1 MRSPYRLVAAVALG
15 FLMIVATALGA
26 GRSGLSG
33 GTSQAW
39 PGYTLLAPIALPTTY
54 LLDIDGNVFH
64 TWESD
69 APAGNAAYLL
79 PNGHLLRTEQVVP
92 ESGRTFDRGGAG
104 GRVREIAYNGTVL
117 WEFVLSTSER
127 RLHHD
132 VESLP
137 NGNILM
143 IAWEAKTADQAL
155 AAGRDPSLLKDG
167 ELWPDT
173 ILEVRPTPPRG
184 GDVVWEWHVWNHLVQ
199 DVDPAKANYGD
210 VAAHPELVDL
220 DYVVAGGPADWN
232 HTNSVAY
239 NADLDQIV
247 LSVHEFGEI
256 WILDHGTTT
265 AEASGHTGGRYGC
278 GGDLLYRWGNP
289 QAYRAGGPQDQIL
302 FGQHDAQWIATGL
315 PGQGHV
321 LLFNNGLGRT
331 GQSFSTVD
339 EIELP
344 LLPDGSYTRPAAG
357 EAFLPERPTWRY
369 EADGFYSPNIS
380 GAQRLPNGD
389 TLICEGASGHVFEV
403 TSAGKIV
410 WDYTNP
416 FSASGPRGP
425 RNEVFKVRRYAPD
438 DPAILQILATP

>member
-1 MRSPYRLVAAVALG
+1 MQESFKHVVLAALASSLV
-15 FLMIVATALGA
+15 VATALGA
-26 GRSGLSG
+26 SPTGLLFSG
-33 GTSQAW
+33 GEAW

-54 LLDIDGNVFH
+54 LIDVDGNVVH

-79 PNGHLLRTEQVVP
+79 PDGHLLRTEHVAP

-104 GRVREIAYNGTVL
+104 GRVREIAYDGEVL

-132 VESLP
+132 VKPLP

-173 ILEVRPTPPRG
+173 VLEIRPTPPRG
-184 GDVVWEWHVWNHLVQ
+184 GDVVWEWRVWDHLVQ

-210 VAAHPELVDL
+210 VATHPELVDL
-220 DYVVAGGPADWN
+220 NYVVSGGPADWN

-247 LSVHEFGEI
+247 ISVHEFGEI
-256 WILDHGTTT
+256 WILDHSTTT
-265 AEASGHTGGRYGC
+265 AEASGHTGGRYGR

-289 QAYRAGGPQDQIL
+289 RTYRAGGSQDQIL
-302 FGQHDAQWIATGL
+302 FGQHDAQWIAADL

-331 GQSFSTVD
+331 GLDLSTVD
-339 EIELP
+339 EVELP
-344 LLPDGSYTRPAAG
+344 LLPDGSYARPAAG
-357 EAFLPERPTWRY
+357 EAFLPERPVWRY
-369 EADGFYSPNIS
+369 QANGFYSPNIS
-380 GAQRLPNGD
+380 GAQRLPNGN
-389 TLICEGASGHVFEV
+389 TLICEGASGHVFEA
-403 TSAGKIV
+403 TSAGEIV

-438 DPAILQILATP
+438 DPAILQILAAP